1 MKSRKVL
8 IGLLTTLLAS
18 SCSLVV
24 KPVRPSTPSSQP
36 TSSSVKPSTSSSAS
50 SSTSSSASSASSSTS
65 SSSSKEDSSSISSPS
80 SSSSSNSSATTNE
93 QNVAQINAVKE
104 AINAI
109 GSVTLESLDLIA
121 NAESLLNA
129 LAPELKAEIGSEL
142 LEKLAK
148 ARNDYDALV
157 AKAEADAKAIK
168 EVEDAINAIGTVTL
182 ESSKAIADAEGLF
195 EALSDELEAKVSA
208 ELKTT
213 LENARKTYDELVAKA
228 EAEAKAIKAVEDAI
242 KEIGTVTLESL
253 SKIENAE
260 SLLNELDD
268 NLEAKVSSELKEDL
282 VAAREE
288 YNRLVKEKEEAEN
301 TAKVNAVKDA
311 INAIGNVTLNSK
323 DEIDAAYDLY
333 NALPDNLKELVDASL
348 LKLLEDAKK
357 DYEDLV
363 AADLPDS
370 VVFEFGDNEPGIV
383 HDKSSNIVHGD
394 GTKVENNKDYT
405 VNGVTI
411 TIENPVNFY
420 DGAFDNQ
427 GNSAI
432 KLGASSK
439 TASFALIVP
448 EGVNKVILNVAAYKN
463 KTSKIIINNV
473 EYELKTS
480 SNDGEYTPIEIDTS
494 KDNAISIETVSG
506 ATRCMINSIEL
517 VVRENTVDP
526 DLEVIKP
533 VIDLINSIDEVTLDD
548 LNTIKA
554 AEEAYTALNDT
565 QKAKM
570 EDEYEILVKARETY
584 DALDAKD
591 ALDTKLAA
599 AFTDLVEAI
608 GDVTLDDEK
617 AINDAKDALANLTE
631 DQLAKVSKDTLNA
644 LKDAETKYN
653 ELKAQDEADTKA
665 AKNVEEL
672 IENIGEVTLEDE
684 YAIKAAEDAYATLT
698 DDQKAKVNNDVLSKL
713 EEAKTKLE
721 ELKQQATE
729 EEQNRSKANAV
740 AKLINAIEEV
750 TLEDKDAIKAAED
763 AYATLTDDQKALIIA
778 EYETLV
784 KARETYDALE
794 AKDALDTK
802 LAAAFTALVEEI
814 GEVTLDDEKA
824 INDAKD
830 ALANLTEDQLAK
842 VSKDTLDALK
852 DAEVKYNE
860 LKAQDEADT
869 KVANDFTALVEAI
882 GEVTEDSLEAIE
894 AAEAAL
900 KQLTDAQL
908 AKVDEEVLEKLENA
922 RKEYDSLTGIDI
934 SKVLTAEEA
943 MEYMKSDAYVE
954 FTVLHVTGVISKV
967 KPTSHGYDITLE
979 NGFQIYSG
987 KLEEGLNIPQVGYTV
1002 TASGKAKIF
1011 TYDDGTKVYEIA
1023 WDSSHNDSPS
1033 IYEIDRNSTP
1043 EQDAAMIEDVVDAI
1057 ELIGE
1062 VTLENYKEK
1071 LEAIKTA
1078 EQLLKDLPVDLKDD
1092 VDAKLVE
1099 DLEEARKAHDE
1110 FAAANA
1116 PDSVTFELG
1125 EKKEAGHKETTASKE
1140 TYSESLDGI
1149 TLTLTNGSKMYLDSN
1164 DELGNSCIKFGTG
1177 SAAGSFTLIVPQD
1190 VINVVFYVAGY
1201 KTSSAKISINGED
1214 AQTISTLSNNG
1225 EYTPVEVDTSTNK
1238 TITFTTVSGGFR
1250 CMINSIKFELSKEE
1264 VDADQAVVNNVEYN
1278 ISIIGDL
1285 TLENFESK
1293 KAAIDAA
1300 DAAYNALTAEQQAK
1314 VNPDSVKALNDAK
1327 ARYEELV
1334 VEKEAADAA
1343 AVKAVKDA
1351 INALENVTLED
1362 LEAIEEVE
1370 YTYKN
1375 LSEDL
1380 QKQIDEELVNR
1391 LKEIREEYEA
1401 LYETSLPLE
1410 EGLLASFEFGAN
1422 SSVGHVD
1429 GNKVN
1434 EETGKS
1440 YPEGE
1445 YTLTLTNVKAV
1456 YDGAK
1461 DEKGKSVLKLGTSS
1475 NAATL
1480 TFEVPED
1487 VTSVVILVANYKDK
1501 KATITI
1507 NGENY
1512 ELENSSNEGKYDVIT
1527 IDTTTTKSITL
1538 ATGASNEKRC
1548 MINTIKFFGE
1558 ESQTPVDPNPDQPE
1572 PEDPTPD
1579 PDPNPN
1585 PGNGNLTV
1593 ESTEGSYYSHLR
1605 GKWGPELEEALKTLL
1620 VDTHSKNT
1628 SYDSLKEHYAITDL
1642 GPSGKIMTF
1651 YAHAEFL
1658 LEWDGNKI
1666 DREHVWPK
1674 SLGWFETSGAGSD
1687 LHHIRPAIKSINNS
1701 RGNKPFGDIDE
1712 SQASKSEFDGYLGGY
1727 YNNTYF
1733 EPLDHSKGDVARIL
1747 MYMVHRYSEEVKSHP
1762 ITDVAQ
1768 SMDMLVEWHK
1778 LDPVDDYEMN
1788 RNNKTALIQ
1797 GNRNPFIDHPEF
1809 VDMIYGDYDENNG
1822 GALNDTTGGNS
1833 LLTDAQRIEKVVNA
1847 IDAIGTVTLESE
1859 SKINAALNA
1868 YNSLS
1873 SELKAQISDK
1883 YAVLQAAKAEY
1894 DRLVEENENQN
1905 PDPKPEP
1912 DPDVPSGTIIFDFG
1926 ENGAAGTHVDGK
1938 DIGTSKSYTEGN
1950 YTLELT
1956 NATKVFDGEKDAKGN
1971 SCIKLGTSSVTG
1983 TFTITVPNDVTKVI
1997 FLVAKY
2003 KAKTSKINVNGK
2015 EYTLTTSSDNGEY
2028 EEIEV
2033 DTSSTKTITF
2043 STVSGGVRCMIN
2055 SIKLFGNGSSV
2066 EPENPGQG
2074 GEDVVE
2080 PENPGQ
2086 GGGDVVE
2093 PENPGENEDPKDPVI
2108 STSSS
2113 SLTSENLGLKNS
2125 YADSTVTID
2134 GVSLQLTQC
2143 ADYGDGIQM
2152 RYKNSI
2158 KSSIANTTAFES
2170 GIASLKL
2177 VWSTTKSNGFAN
2189 EKMMMIEFSNSA
2201 DFSNA
2206 EVQYVNTVIGETEY
2220 VITPSV
2226 STYKYV
2232 RITNNLSYSSYWS
2245 AIEVNF
2251 ASEE

>member
-1 MKSRKVL
+1 M
-8 IGLLTTLLAS
+8 
-18 SCSLVV
+18 
-24 KPVRPSTPSSQP
+24 
-36 TSSSVKPSTSSSAS
+36 
-50 SSTSSSASSASSSTS
+50 
-65 SSSSKEDSSSISSPS
+65 
-80 SSSSSNSSATTNE
+80 
-93 QNVAQINAVKE
+93 
-104 AINAI
+104 
-109 GSVTLESLDLIA
+109 
-121 NAESLLNA
+121 
-129 LAPELKAEIGSEL
+129 
-142 LEKLAK
+142 
-148 ARNDYDALV
+148 
-157 AKAEADAKAIK
+157 
-168 EVEDAINAIGTVTL
+168 
-182 ESSKAIADAEGLF
+182 
-195 EALSDELEAKVSA
+195 
-208 ELKTT
+208 
-213 LENARKTYDELVAKA
+213 
-228 EAEAKAIKAVEDAI
+228 
-242 KEIGTVTLESL
+242 
-253 SKIENAE
+253 
-260 SLLNELDD
+260 
-268 NLEAKVSSELKEDL
+268 
-282 VAAREE
+282 
-288 YNRLVKEKEEAEN
+288 
-301 TAKVNAVKDA
+301 
-311 INAIGNVTLNSK
+311 
-323 DEIDAAYDLY
+323 
-333 NALPDNLKELVDASL
+333 

-357 DYEDLV
+357 DYDELV
-363 AADLPDS
+363 SANLPDS
-370 VVFEFGDNEPGIV
+370 VVFEFGENEPGIV

-394 GTKVENNKDYT
+394 GTKVESNKDYT

-448 EGVNKVILNVAAYKN
+448 EGVNKVILNIAAYKN

-494 KDNAISIETVSG
+494 KDNVIGIETVSG

-517 VVRENTVDP
+517 VIRENTVDP
-526 DLEVIKP
+526 DLDVIKP
-533 VIDLINSIDEVTLDD
+533 IIDLINSIDEVTLDD
-548 LNTIKA
+548 KDAIKA
-554 AEEAYTALNDT
+554 AEEAYAALNDT

-584 DALDAKD
+584 DALEAKD

-599 AFTDLVEAI
+599 AFTALVEEI
-608 GDVTLDDEK
+608 GDVTLNSEK
-617 AINDAKDALANLTE
+617 TINDAKDALANLTD
-631 DQLAKVSKDTLNA
+631 DQLAKVSQNTLNT
-644 LKDAETKYN
+644 LKEAETKYN

-684 YAIKAAEDAYATLT
+684 LAIKAAEEAYTALT

-750 TLEDKDAIKAAED
+750 TLEDKDAIKAAEE
-763 AYATLTDDQKALIIA
+763 AYETLTDDQKALIIA

-830 ALANLTEDQLAK
+830 ALANLTDDQLAK
-842 VSKDTLDALK
+842 VSQNTLNTLK
-852 DAEVKYNE
+852 EAETKYNE

-869 KVANDFTALVEAI
+869 KVANDFIALVEAI
-882 GEVTEDSLEAIE
+882 GTVEEDDLERIE
-894 AAEAAL
+894 AAEKAL
-900 KQLTDAQL
+900 KQLTEAQL

-922 RKEYDSLTGIDI
+922 RKEYDSLTSIDI

-954 FTVLHVTGVISKV
+954 FTVLHVTGVITDV
-967 KPTSHGYDITLE
+967 YYDAGHSSYTLTLE
-979 NGFQIYSG
+979 NGFKIYSG
-987 KLEEGLNIPQVGYTV
+987 KLEEGLNIPKVGYTV

-1011 TYDDGTKVYEIA
+1011 NGTYEIA

-1043 EQDAAMIEDVVDAI
+1043 EQDAAMIKDVVDAI

-1116 PDSVTFELG
+1116 PSSVTFELG

-1293 KAAIDAA
+1293 KAVIDAA
-1300 DAAYNALTAEQQAK
+1300 DAAYNALTPEQQAK

-1327 ARYEELV
+1327 AKYEELV
-1334 VEKEAADAA
+1334 LEKEALDAA

-1370 YTYKN
+1370 YAYKN

-1391 LKEIREEYEA
+1391 LKAIREEYEA

-1480 TFEVPED
+1480 TFEVPDE

-1527 IDTTTTKSITL
+1527 IDTTTTKTITL

-1572 PEDPTPD
+1572 PEDPTPE
-1579 PDPNPN
+1579 PNPNPNPN

-1762 ITDVAQ
+1762 ITNVAQ

-1833 LLTDAQRIEKVVNA
+1833 QLTDAQRIEKVVNA

-1859 SKINAALNA
+1859 NKINAALNA

-1912 DPDVPSGTIIFDFG
+1912 DPDVPSGTIVFDFG

-1983 TFTITVPNDVTKVI
+1983 TFTITVQDDVTKVI

-2055 SIKLFGNGSSV
+2055 SIKLIGNGSYV

-2074 GEDVVE
+2074 GGDVVE

-2093 PENPGENEDPKDPVI
+2093 PENPGENEDPKDPVVQPGTNKVDFVNH
-2108 STSSS
+2108 SEFLTWSS
-2113 SLTSENLGLKNS
+2113 
-2125 YADSTVTID
+2125 
-2134 GVSLQLTQC
+2134 
-2143 ADYGDGIQM
+2143 
-2152 RYKNSI
+2152 
-2158 KSSIANTTAFES
+2158 
-2170 GIASLKL
+2170 
-2177 VWSTTKSNGFAN
+2177 
-2189 EKMMMIEFSNSA
+2189 
-2201 DFSNA
+2201 
-2206 EVQYVNTVIGETEY
+2206 
-2220 VITPSV
+2220 
-2226 STYKYV
+2226 
-2232 RITNNLSYSSYWS
+2232 SYSSHDIINGNLKISFTSANKQSAGNAIVDRPVIAAKNTPQYITVSVEGETISSIEFELQEWS
-2245 AIEVNF
+2245 SSKKFTTVEIQYSTDGTNWTSVTNVGHSGSTSKAL
-2251 ASEE
+2251 SEIGTTLATDTLPTGVTAVRLVVVGYNEKNNQLGVTSISVTTK